1 MKGLTINRLPIR
13 TASLAAVLLASV
25 LGIADDKNDKSTKV
39 TATVKLPKELASFT
53 GRTLELRLYEY
64 DPLLAD
70 VSADLVEKIA
80 KAKFSHSKGK
90 PTELKIEIGAN
101 QQIKPRRNYY
111 LTTFILEGP
120 KRTHIGEKDGKRGLC
135 KVITDGHPRKVKII
149 IRAVQ

>member
-1 MKGLTINRLPIR
+1 M
-13 TASLAAVLLASV
+13 LASV

-101 QQIKPRRNYY
+101 QQIKPTSNKNSRKSNESHK
-111 LTTFILEGP
+111 TN
-120 KRTHIGEKDGKRGLC
+120 KKHKHTHTVKPTSREHQAVLC
-135 KVITDGHPRKVKII
+135 GFDADVLV
-149 IRAVQ
+149 